1 MKSLSTL
8 TTVYKLYFT
17 LEEGQRILKYDLV
30 GRVLSVIKPPP
41 LHGGNMV
48 LVTAEDGG
56 LGTAAQGSVIKLD
69 MMNSIAIGDPSTK
82 LDIVGFAEGAGSIFI
97 NTNDG
102 IFTVELKSG
111 RVRKIGKR
119 GDFCAIFPFIS
130 FDTTGTSLLHIDI
143 FHQS

>member
-56 LGTAAQGSVIKLD
+56 LGTAGVKGYSLHLW
-69 MMNSIAIGDPSTK
+69 SWRIGP
-82 LDIVGFAEGAGSIFI
+82 
-97 NTNDG
+97 DG
-102 IFTVELKSG
+102 IGE
-111 RVRKIGKR
+111 
-119 GDFCAIFPFIS
+119 
-130 FDTTGTSLLHIDI
+130 
-143 FHQS
+143 